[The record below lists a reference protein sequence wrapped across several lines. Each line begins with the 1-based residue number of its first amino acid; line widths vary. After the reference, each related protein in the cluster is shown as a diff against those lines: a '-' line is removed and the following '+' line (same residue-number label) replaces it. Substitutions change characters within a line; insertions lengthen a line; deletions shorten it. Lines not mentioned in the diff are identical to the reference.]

1 MTFHTPYP
9 STIGLVVP
17 STIRPTHHNMG
28 SVSPTVA
35 SSASEQCLRAK
46 PSKKEVDGQKLVKEE
61 VKNRKGR
68 KAKRKDLK
76 RITQLERKKRK
87 KATRTGDENVRK
99 SENLFPICVRQGCC

>member
-1 MTFHTPYP
+1 MLESQTPRKG
-9 STIGLVVP
+9 SGWIG
-17 STIRPTHHNMG
+17 
-28 SVSPTVA
+28 TV
-35 SSASEQCLRAK
+35 
-46 PSKKEVDGQKLVKEE
+46 KK
-61 VKNRKGR
+61 RKGR